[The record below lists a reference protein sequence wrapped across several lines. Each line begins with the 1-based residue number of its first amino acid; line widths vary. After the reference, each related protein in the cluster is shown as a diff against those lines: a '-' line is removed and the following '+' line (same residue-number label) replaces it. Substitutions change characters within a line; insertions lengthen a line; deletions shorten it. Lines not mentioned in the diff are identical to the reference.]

1 MTQNEPIEVSVRL
14 SVWDIYRFQVR
25 STLERFWFVLVIPAL
40 MLGLALFLFIAVW
53 FSPGQAAAHA
63 SQTGQVLVNTLPV
76 AGLFSFIFLVLP
88 LFSAVSARKNPNL
101 YGGSAYGL
109 SPSGVSVRGPHG
121 EAELKWSAFVRAKEL
136 KWAFL
141 LYPQK
146 NLAHVIPKRGFA
158 NDADIL
164 QCRELLRQNIA
175 KSKLHK

>member
-1 MTQNEPIEVSVRL
+1 MTQNGTVEVSAQL

-25 STLERFWFVLVIPAL
+25 STVERFWFVLVIPAL
-40 MLGLALFLFIAVW
+40 MLGLAVFLFVAVW
-53 FSPGQAAAHA
+53 FSPRQAAAHA
-63 SQTGQVLVNTLPV
+63 AQTGQVLANSLPL

-88 LFSAVSARKNPNL
+88 FFSAVSARKNPYL
-101 YGGSAYGL
+101 YGGSAYRL
-109 SPSGVSVRGPHG
+109 SPSGVSVRSPHG

-158 NDADIL
+158 NEADIL
-164 QCRELLRQNIA
+164 HCRDLLRRNIA